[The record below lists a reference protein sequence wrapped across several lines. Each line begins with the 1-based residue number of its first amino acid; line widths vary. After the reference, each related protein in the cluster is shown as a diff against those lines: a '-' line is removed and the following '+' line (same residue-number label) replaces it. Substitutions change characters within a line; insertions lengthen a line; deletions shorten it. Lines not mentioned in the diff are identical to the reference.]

1 MIEQTKAVERK
12 QAEEALRMTEK
23 KPAEEALRESEER
36 FRHAME
42 ATNDGLWDWNVKTGE
57 VYYSPAYSRILGYE
71 PAEFANHV
79 QSWIDFLHPD
89 DRAKALSVNQAC
101 IENRIPAFEVE
112 FRMRTKGGEWRTI
125 LGRGKAVCRDADGR
139 ATRMIGT
146 HVDITERKRA
156 EEALKRAHDEL
167 ERRVETRTAELTE
180 SNEELRAIYD
190 GMPDGLLI
198 ADAETKRFVRAN
210 SSICEML
217 GYSEPELLS
226 MSVSDIHP
234 AKDLPAVI
242 EAFQAQVE
250 GRLHVASNLPVLR
263 RDGRIVYADITSNRI
278 LYNGRTCLMGFFRD
292 VTERKRI
299 ADALQQSHDEL
310 RTIYDHIVDG
320 IIIADAEKACPLRVN
335 PAYCRMLGYSEAE
348 AYSLSP
354 ERVHPPDVLPRVW
367 EHLDEVKKGRVAAIE
382 DLPFLRKDGAII
394 YADVVSGPIRYN
406 ERPCWIS
413 FFHDVTERKRD
424 KEALAREHRTLK
436 HLLQSS
442 DHERQLIA
450 YEIHDGLAQQLAG
463 AIMQFET
470 FAHQKEREPRLAS
483 DAFEAGMTMLRQG
496 HFEARRLISGVRPP
510 ILDEAGI
517 VAAIAH
523 LVNEE
528 RHKKGPKI
536 EYLSK
541 VEFERLA
548 PILENA
554 MYRIVQEALNNA
566 CRHSK
571 SKRVHVELVQHGD
584 EVRIEVRDRGIGFQP
599 EDIGESHFGVA
610 GIRERVR
617 LLGGGATIASAPGK
631 GTRVVVKL
639 PIVLRSQ
646 DEDGKP
652 GQEGGRDDFQ

>member
-1 MIEQTKAVERK
+1 
-12 QAEEALRMTEK
+12 
-23 KPAEEALRESEER
+23 
-36 FRHAME
+36 
-42 ATNDGLWDWNVKTGE
+42 
-57 VYYSPAYSRILGYE
+57 
-71 PAEFANHV
+71 
-79 QSWIDFLHPD
+79 
-89 DRAKALSVNQAC
+89 
-101 IENRIPAFEVE
+101 
-112 FRMRTKGGEWRTI
+112 
-125 LGRGKAVCRDADGR
+125 
-139 ATRMIGT
+139 MIGT